1 MARRNGFHDE
11 GERKCAW
18 RWLRMG
24 WVWMDESLEREMGM
38 REVSGSEGYV
48 HGNENGFSWNG
59 WK

>member
-1 MARRNGFHDE
+1 MASRNGFHDE

-38 REVSGSEGYV
+38 RDVSGSEG
-48 HGNENGFSWNG
+48 GMCRDPSP
-59 WK
+59 